1 MIVNRWFRKS
11 KTFGWR
17 GTKSQSEQLNE
28 MRDKLREI
36 MREDQQEQ
44 QEPPAPPSSM
54 SWGCDANG
62 SEVTS

>member
-44 QEPPAPPSSM
+44 QEPPAAPSSM
-54 SWGCDANG
+54 SWGCDEIGRAH
-62 SEVTS
+62 V